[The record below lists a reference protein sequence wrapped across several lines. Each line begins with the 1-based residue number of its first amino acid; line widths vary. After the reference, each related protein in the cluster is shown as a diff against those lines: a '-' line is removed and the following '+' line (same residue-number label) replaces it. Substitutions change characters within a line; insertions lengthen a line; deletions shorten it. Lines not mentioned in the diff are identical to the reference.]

1 LLVSGRTIGCGA
13 TECGSVSLQAQNSTL
28 QTNICGGCGGWWFPA
43 SSRRKRLKMWW
54 TCTRKHENPASA
66 EWEKSPGFL
75 SEKGQ
80 NQGKIGSICP
90 EITEIRVDSI
100 GLTKPWQR
108 FHSEISRSTRFFKL
122 QKIRS
127 LLSLMNWS
135 HVPWKSRRGRG
146 SSSCFHCARR
156 EGNSLQSPAPP
167 CGGANRIRS
176 VGSRRKARER
186 WGRRPMGRTPEKIQS
201 YCVLPKAVQGCTPG
215 GRVNLSGLLFGRHR
229 LGFRSKMGPRRL

>member
-1 LLVSGRTIGCGA
+1 LIPLD
-13 TECGSVSLQAQNSTL
+13 LQNRG
-28 QTNICGGCGGWWFPA
+28 N
-43 SSRRKRLKMWW
+43 
-54 TCTRKHENPASA
+54 
-66 EWEKSPGFL
+66 
-75 SEKGQ
+75 
-80 NQGKIGSICP
+80 GSI
-90 EITEIRVDSI
+90 
-100 GLTKPWQR
+100 
-108 FHSEISRSTRFFKL
+108 SEISRSTRFFKL

-127 LLSLMNWS
+127 LLSLTRDKSEQKANAPPPRGVPPIRGARS
-135 HVPWKSRRGRG
+135 GHVPWKSRRGRG

-176 VGSRRKARER
+176 VRSRRKARER